1 MDHQTNSPS
10 QKITLKL
17 TLLRHGETRANR
29 DSLVLGT
36 DTVPLTK
43 IGIEQ
48 SIKAARRIA
57 QLSISTIYC
66 SPLLR
71 TTQTASYVTEETG
84 IPSIELD
91 GLREMDSGEMEGIKM
106 DEMRIKY
113 PEYMQKWDLDPS
125 TARPPG
131 GDTMEEVHKR
141 TWDSVLLLSEYH
153 RNEHILAVSHLF
165 PIQGIL
171 CNIAGMHSNNY
182 KNFKIELGSLTTV
195 RIEQD
200 KKSIINISETS
211 HLDIT

>member
-17 TLLRHGETRANR
+17 TLLRHGETRSNR

-36 DTVPLTK
+36 NTVPLTK
-43 IGIEQ
+43 IGIQQ
-48 SIKAARRIA
+48 SIKAAKRIA
-57 QLSISTIYC
+57 QLSISAIYC
-66 SPLLR
+66 SPFLR

-84 IPSIELD
+84 IPAIELD

-113 PEYMQKWDLDPS
+113 PEYMQKWDSDPS
-125 TARPPG
+125 TSRPPG
-131 GDTMEEVHKR
+131 GDTMGEVHER
-141 TWDSVLLLSEYH
+141 TWDSVLSLSEYH

-171 CNIAGMHSNNY
+171 CNIAGIHSNNY
-182 KNFKIELGSLTTV
+182 EKFKIELGSLTTV